1 MASTQH
7 RTPSEWAQ
15 LQTGQGLAYRFL
27 GRCFYEAP
35 DAEWIATLAEE
46 RLFEAWP
53 FPSKDEDTTEG
64 LSLLRDFCES
74 WDTTKLGELQWD
86 FTRLFVGPGK
96 MLVPPWESV
105 HRSKTGLTFQESTLR
120 VREIYQGFGVEAPAI
135 HREPDDHI
143 GIELAFVGRLSE
155 LAAAAAT
162 EGDTAALDRHLEAQ
176 KAFLRDHLLV
186 WAPRCLE
193 LVGEHAETAYY
204 HGVARLTL
212 GTLSESATLCEAR
225 ADPADE
231 GQPGLARSSDV
242 RQDGEEHVP

>member
-53 FPSKDEDTTEG
+53 FPSRDEDTTEG

-74 WDTTKLGELQWD
+74 WDPTKLGELQWD

-96 MLVPPWESV
+96 MLVSIIM
-105 HRSKTGLTFQESTLR
+105 HTSKL
-120 VREIYQGFGVEAPAI
+120 EIGAQLSI
-135 HREPDDHI
+135 SHI
-143 GIELAFVGRLSE
+143 GVHSYMTI
-155 LAAAAAT
+155 
-162 EGDTAALDRHLEAQ
+162 
-176 KAFLRDHLLV
+176 K
-186 WAPRCLE
+186 
-193 LVGEHAETAYY
+193 
-204 HGVARLTL
+204 
-212 GTLSESATLCEAR
+212 
-225 ADPADE
+225 
-231 GQPGLARSSDV
+231 V
-242 RQDGEEHVP
+242 RYP

>member
-7 RTPSEWAQ
+7 RTRSEWAQ

-35 DAEWIATLAEE
+35 DAEWISTLAEE

-64 LSLLRDFCES
+64 LSLVRDFCES
-74 WDTTKLGELQWD
+74 WDTTKIGELQWD

-162 EGDTAALDRHLEAQ
+162 EGDTATLDRHLEAQ

-225 ADPADE
+225 ADPASPDR
-231 GQPGLARSSDV
+231 GGDV
-242 RQDGEEHVP
+242 